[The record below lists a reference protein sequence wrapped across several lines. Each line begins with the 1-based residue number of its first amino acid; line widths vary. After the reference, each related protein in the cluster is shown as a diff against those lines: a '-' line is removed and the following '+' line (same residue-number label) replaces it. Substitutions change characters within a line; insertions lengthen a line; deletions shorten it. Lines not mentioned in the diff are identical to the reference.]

1 MNGSQNGPEGDW
13 YWAVSYRS
21 FEASSDLFSTYGEPA
36 SKYVLFN
43 DGTFYVEDIGEEDG
57 KPVFEIRFENGK
69 ITDLNHGDGLE
80 HTIILKFNGP

>member
-1 MNGSQNGPEGDW
+1 M
-13 YWAVSYRS
+13 
-21 FEASSDLFSTYGEPA
+21 
-36 SKYVLFN
+36 
-43 DGTFYVEDIGEEDG
+43 EDIGEEDG